1 MRRIVAAMLAVAL
14 AACGS
19 QPEPA
24 DGETASAERPSQS
37 APAGAAPSMAQPD
50 LAACPPRD
58 PVDEGL
64 RQRSQ
69 PIPVPAALRE
79 VMRSDLDDFALST
92 LDGGTVCVE
101 ASWMESIRD
110 PELSPDGRF
119 ASFGWDGY
127 EAYGH
132 IVVDRVGKG
141 VVIDTGM
148 PPVPSP
154 SGNLLAAMDLGEAG
168 FGALNAFAVWQVTPS
183 GLRQV
188 AKQENVP
195 PVTDWRIDG
204 WAGEA
209 CIDVSARTWDDLAQ
223 EEAGREPA
231 REHLRARQAS
241 DWRLEP
247 GRCAAA

>member
-1 MRRIVAAMLAVAL
+1 MRRIVAAVLVAAL
-14 AACGS
+14 TGCGS
-19 QPEPA
+19 QA
-24 DGETASAERPSQS
+24 DPDDREASAEPEQGTPS
-37 APAGAAPSMAQPD
+37 AVATRLAAEPD

-64 RQRSQ
+64 RQRTRA
-69 PIPVPAALRE
+69 IPVPAALRE
-79 VMRSDLDDFALST
+79 VMRADLDDFALST

-101 ASWMESIRD
+101 AIWMESIRD

-132 IVVDRVGKG
+132 IVVDRRGKG
-141 VVIDTGM
+141 VVVDTGM
-148 PPVPSP
+148 PPVASP
-154 SGNLLAAMDLGEAG
+154 SGKLLASIDLGEAG
-168 FGALNAFAVWQVTPS
+168 FGALNAFAIWEVAPD
-183 GLRQV
+183 GLREV

-209 CIDVSARTWDDLAQ
+209 CIDVSGRTWEDLAQ
-223 EEAGREPA
+223 EGADREPA
-231 REHLRARQAS
+231 REHLRARQAN

-247 GRCAAA
+247 GRCAAT